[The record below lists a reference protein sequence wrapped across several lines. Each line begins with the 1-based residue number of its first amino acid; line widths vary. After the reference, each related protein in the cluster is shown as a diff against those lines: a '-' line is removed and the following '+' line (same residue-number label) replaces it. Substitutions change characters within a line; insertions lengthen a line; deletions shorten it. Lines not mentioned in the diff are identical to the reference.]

1 MIVIATVVDGD
12 GGGPQRWADTSTWCW
27 GPVLEQQVRL
37 TVRGSKDL
45 PLSLNGDTLRDVVPR
60 TRSLFRSVNDD
71 DEG

>member
-1 MIVIATVVDGD
+1 MRPRIS
-12 GGGPQRWADTSTWCW
+12 PQRWADTSTWCW

-45 PLSLNGDTLRDVVPR
+45 PLSANGNTRRDTGMVPR
-60 TRSLFRSVNDD
+60 TRSLFLSVNDD